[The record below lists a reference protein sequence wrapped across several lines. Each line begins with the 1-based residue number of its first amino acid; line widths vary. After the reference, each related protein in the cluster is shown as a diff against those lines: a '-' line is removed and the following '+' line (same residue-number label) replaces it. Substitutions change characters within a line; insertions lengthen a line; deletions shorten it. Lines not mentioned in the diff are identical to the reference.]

1 MCLAVNPVGKPDA
14 GNRLVR
20 FHEQGWETGALAI
33 GPKLPRPSST
43 LPKATFGRLGP
54 WLGADVSARRHQ
66 NYCGDED
73 RNRNDR
79 LFQPVTPIDEES
91 RNKDR

>member
-1 MCLAVNPVGKPDA
+1 MPEIGSSGLMNGDGK
-14 GNRLVR
+14 R
-20 FHEQGWETGALAI
+20 ALAI